1 MSITNIIIIAVIII
15 IILWVLTSTISK
27 TNIVMDMITECN
39 VKGKVPSGDDTS
51 LLGTSSTNPN
61 YVSNKI
67 LSTSSNIMISV
78 WFYIETWDT
87 TQSNETKN
95 ILYLTDTINTSS
107 NVNNNGAFDSTFG
120 DSLTDLSCV
129 NSENNYKNLS
139 IELDKYENNIF
150 IYVLCANTN
159 RCNTGQDILS
169 KYKIS
174 NIPIQKWN
182 NLTLSVDAKLL
193 DVYLDG
199 KLLNSFV
206 LPSLFKMSSNSKPA
220 MLLGHINSL
229 TSNWNGF
236 ITRVRYETNS
246 ITPKEAL
253 SIYKAGISSNH
264 TNSLLSKYSLKI
276 SFLEYNEE
284 KGHIHI

>member
-67 LSTSSNIMISV
+67 ISTSSNIMISV

-87 TQSNETKN
+87 IQSNETKN
-95 ILYLTDTINTSS
+95 ILYLTTNPSS
-107 NVNNNGAFDSTFG
+107 NFNNNGAFDSRAG

-129 NSENNYKNLS
+129 NRVNNYKNFS
-139 IELDKYENNIF
+139 VELDKYENNIF
-150 IYVLCANTN
+150 IYVLCANTD
-159 RCNTGQDILS
+159 RCDTGEDILS

-206 LPSLFKMSSNSKPA
+206 LPSLLKMDSNSKPA
-220 MLLGHINSL
+220 MILGHIDDSL